1 MRWQYHEKNSNIPN
15 LGEGQ
20 REKGFENCSTYHWPS
35 IFWIDEQSKRHYN
48 GIKLDIK
55 LDLMKIKEK
64 MHSKI
69 GRLSIGTNTS
79 FWTKNFK
86 IPIAIF
92 T

>member
-1 MRWQYHEKNSNIPN
+1 MRWQYHEKTENIPN

-55 LDLMKIKEK
+55 LAKWWRSKRKCILKLVDL
-64 MHSKI
+64 
-69 GRLSIGTNTS
+69 
-79 FWTKNFK
+79 
-86 IPIAIF
+86 A
-92 T
+92 

>member
-1 MRWQYHEKNSNIPN
+1 
-15 LGEGQ
+15 
-20 REKGFENCSTYHWPS
+20 
-35 IFWIDEQSKRHYN
+35 
-48 GIKLDIK
+48 
-55 LDLMKIKEK
+55 MKIKEK